1 MQTDTTIAF
10 VIPSLKSGGAERVL
24 STLANEI
31 SKHFRVVIITYVK
44 HTPVFPIEPRVK
56 VVACQDKTSPSN
68 NLLTAM
74 NANFTLL
81 NKIKHHLR
89 AENASL
95 AIAFLTST
103 NILTTI
109 ACKSLKIPVII
120 SERNNPAVEKA
131 PFVWKKLRRLYYPK
145 ANSLVVQ
152 NTEIADFYKNF
163 IPPANL
169 KVIKNPLSPK
179 LLAERKTVDKEKI
192 ILNVGR
198 LTHQKA
204 QDLLIKA
211 FATVHTPAWKLRII
225 GNGYR
230 ADELKTLVARLNL
243 TSFVEILPATNQIDE
258 HYNIASIFAFTS
270 VYEGSPNALIEAMA
284 FGLPCVATNCP
295 TGPSE
300 LIQNGQ
306 NGFLIPMNDKK
317 ALEEYLQKLMEDE
330 RLRNQLG
337 NEAAKSVKDFE
348 VTSIAAQWMQLI
360 NRCLTNK

>member
-31 SKHFRVVIITYVK
+31 SKQYRVVIITYVK

-56 VVACQDKTSPSN
+56 LVACQDNTTPSS
-68 NLLTAM
+68 NLLTALY
-74 NANFTLL
+74 ANYTLTK
-81 NKIKHHLR
+81 KIKYHLK

-103 NILTTI
+103 NILATI

-120 SERNNPAVEKA
+120 SERNNPAVEKT
-131 PFVWKKLRRLYYPK
+131 PFMWTKLRRLYYPK
-145 ANSLVVQ
+145 ANFLVVQ
-152 NTEIADFYKNF
+152 NTEIADFYKSF

-179 LLAERKTVDKEKI
+179 LLAERKKVDKEKI

-211 FATVHTPAWKLRII
+211 FATVHTPGWKLRII

-230 ADELKTLVARLNL
+230 AEELKTLIAQLNL
-243 TSFVEILPATNQIDE
+243 TAFVEILPATNRIDE
-258 HYNIASIFAFTS
+258 QYNTASIFAFTS

-284 FGLPCVATNCP
+284 FGLPCISTNCP

-306 NGFLIPMNDKK
+306 NGLLIPMNHQKE
-317 ALEEYLQKLMEDE
+317 LEEHLQKLMKDE
-330 RLRNQLG
+330 RLRNLLG
-337 NEAAKSVKDFE
+337 NEAAKSVKAFE
-348 VTSIAAQWMQLI
+348 ATSISAQWMQLI
-360 NRCLTNK
+360 DSCLTNK